1 MSLRT
6 AARDEH
12 RPADFAWPVTETR
25 LIDPIADPDWLE
37 LVGSSPNAELFHHP
51 RWLELLRS
59 QYGYEFQACCIAGS
73 RGIEAG
79 IPIAR
84 VESRLTGRRLVSVP
98 FSDVCAPLLARDGSP
113 TALEALGPALAGE
126 AGRSGLELTIH
137 AALPSTPG
145 AFVQPSFFRHLL
157 PLSGDPAEVE
167 QRYSKSQVK
176 RGIKKA
182 RREGLGV
189 ERRTDAAALDAFYSL
204 HLTTRR
210 KLGVPT
216 QPKRFIRR
224 FEELFDA
231 GMGFVGLVLDERE
244 PIAAAVFLTFNG
256 TVTYKYGA
264 SDTSKLAKRP
274 NNLLFAE
281 TIRWACEEGF
291 DTLDFGRT
299 DIDNDGLRSFK
310 RSWGAEEVELS
321 YTYLTE
327 SEPSPG
333 PGLRDR
339 VMGATIRR
347 SPAFVGRLIGE
358 ALYRHAG

>member
-1 MSLRT
+1 MSTPTVDRE
-6 AARDEH
+6 APRS
-12 RPADFAWPVTETR
+12 ADFAWPAAEVR
-25 LIDPIADPDWLE
+25 AIDPLADPAWLE
-37 LVGSSPNAELFHHP
+37 LVERSPTAEAFHHP
-51 RWLELLRS
+51 RWLELLRA
-59 QYGYEFQACCIAGS
+59 QYGYEIRACCITDS
-73 RGIEAG
+73 RGIAAG

-84 VESRLTGRRLVSVP
+84 VESRLTGRRLVSIP
-98 FSDVCAPLLARDGSP
+98 FSDVCAPLLARDANP
-113 TALEALGPALAGE
+113 ELLDALGSALAEE
-126 AGRSGLELTIH
+126 ANGQGLELTVH
-137 AALPSTPG
+137 AALPSIPG

-157 PLSGDPAEVE
+157 PLVADPAEVE
-167 QRYSKSQVK
+167 RNYSKSQVK

-182 RREGLGV
+182 RREGLRV
-189 ERRTDAAALDAFYSL
+189 EHRSDAAALDAFYAL
-204 HLTTRR
+204 HLQTRR

-224 FEELFDA
+224 FEGLFDA
-231 GMGFVGLVLDERE
+231 GLGFVALVFDEDR

-264 SDTSKLAKRP
+264 SDASRLGKRP

-291 DTLDFGRT
+291 HTLDFGRT
-299 DIDNDGLRSFK
+299 DTDNDGLRSFK
-310 RSWGAEEVELS
+310 RSWGAEETELS
-321 YTYLTE
+321 YTYLADR
-327 SEPSPG
+327 EPSSG
-333 PGLRDR
+333 SGLRDR

>member
-1 MSLRT
+1 MEERR
-6 AARDEH
+6 A
-12 RPADFAWPVTETR
+12 ADFAWPVPATR
-25 LIDPIADPDWLE
+25 LIDPIADPDWLG
-37 LVGSSPNAELFHHP
+37 LVENSPAAEVFHHP

-59 QYGYEFQACCIAGS
+59 QYGYEFQACCVANG

-84 VESRLTGRRLVSVP
+84 VESRLTGRRLVSIP
-98 FSDVCAPLLARDGSP
+98 FSDVCAPLLARDANP
-113 TALEALGPALAGE
+113 AALDALGPALAEE
-126 AGRSGLELTIH
+126 ARRSGLELTVH
-137 AALPSTPG
+137 ASLPSTPG

-157 PLSGDPAEVE
+157 PLADDPAEVE
-167 QRYSKSQVK
+167 GRYSKSQIK

-182 RREGLGV
+182 KREGLRT
-189 ERRTDAAALDAFYSL
+189 ERRTDVTALDAFYSL
-204 HLTTRR
+204 HLETRR
-210 KLGVPT
+210 RLGVPT

-231 GMGFVGLVLDERE
+231 GLGFVELVFDEHE

-264 SDTSKLAKRP
+264 SDAGKLAKRP
-274 NNLLFAE
+274 NNLLFSE
-281 TIRWACEEGF
+281 VIRRACEAGF
-291 DTLDFGRT
+291 HTLDFGRT
-299 DIDNDGLRSFK
+299 DIGNDGLRSFK

-321 YTYLTE
+321 YTYLADR
-327 SEPSPG
+327 EPSSE

-339 VMGATIRR
+339 IMGATIRR
-347 SPAFVGRLIGE
+347 SPAFVGRLVGE